1 LQTRSAKRSA
11 SAAIRA
17 AVEMSEEGL
26 LSRSEAILR
35 VPPSSIHEM
44 LSPQLDLAALAS
56 QPIARG
62 LAASPD
68 SAVGQLV
75 FTADRAVALA
85 GKRKESRVI
94 LVREETSAED
104 IHGMDAAV
112 GFVTAH
118 GGATSHAAVVA
129 RGMGKCCITG
139 ANGLKI
145 DEARGVL
152 RAGGFELK
160 EGDWLSID
168 GATGRIFAG
177 QLPLKTVQS
186 DNPWLKQLLAWSR
199 KEIGS
204 SVRANADTPDDAER
218 AREFNASGIGLC
230 RTEHMFFASDRL
242 PHVRAMILAQ
252 NAPARQAALDLLL
265 PMQQEDFEGLFH
277 VMAGF
282 PVTIRLID
290 PPLHEFLPSLDEA
303 RTALSE
309 ARKQQSAQVP
319 ELEHVL
325 ARIRQLSETN
335 PMMGHRGCRLGI
347 TYPEII
353 AMQVRAILRTAIIV
367 QAEGVPVEPEIMI
380 PLVSSVEEIRFLRKV
395 IVATAEEVFAEEHE
409 TVRYRLGTMI
419 ELPRAAMCAGAIARE
434 VDFLSFG
441 TNDLTQMTFGFSR
454 DDASRYLDT
463 YLELGILKED
473 PFLILDQEGVG
484 QLIRMAV
491 LNARQANPSIK
502 IGVCGEHAGDPRSI
516 EFLHSLGVDYVSAS
530 PARIPIAQL
539 ALAQAHL
546 KSAPPS
552 EAHSFSSS
560 PLQEESDAV
569 AENINA

>member
-1 LQTRSAKRSA
+1 
-11 SAAIRA
+11 
-17 AVEMSEEGL
+17 
-26 LSRSEAILR
+26 
-35 VPPSSIHEM
+35 
-44 LSPQLDLAALAS
+44 
-56 QPIARG
+56 
-62 LAASPD
+62 
-68 SAVGQLV
+68 
-75 FTADRAVALA
+75 
-85 GKRKESRVI
+85 
-94 LVREETSAED
+94 
-104 IHGMDAAV
+104 
-112 GFVTAH
+112 
-118 GGATSHAAVVA
+118 
-129 RGMGKCCITG
+129 
-139 ANGLKI
+139 
-145 DEARGVL
+145 
-152 RAGGFELK
+152 LK

-290 PPLHEFLPSLDEA
+290 APLHEFLPSLDEA